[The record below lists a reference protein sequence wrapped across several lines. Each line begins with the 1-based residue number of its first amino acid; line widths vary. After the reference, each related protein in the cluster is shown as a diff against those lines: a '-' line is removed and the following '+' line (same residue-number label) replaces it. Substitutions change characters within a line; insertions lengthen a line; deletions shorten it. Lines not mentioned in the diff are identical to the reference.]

1 MTTVELL
8 QQAMALARR
17 SGYQVRQEWMEGYSG
32 GACEIKGRKCLF
44 LDPTSPP
51 ADQLEVILD
60 VLWADERVCA
70 IDISAELE
78 EEIAAVRRRN
88 AA

>member
-1 MTTVELL
+1 MTIVELL
-8 QQAMALARR
+8 EQSIALARR
-17 SGYQVRQEWMEGYSG
+17 SGYEVREEWMDGYSG

-44 LDPTSPP
+44 LDPTASP
-51 ADQLEVILD
+51 AEQLEVLLD
-60 VLWADERVCA
+60 VLWADESVCA

-78 EEIAAVRRRN
+78 QELAATRRRN